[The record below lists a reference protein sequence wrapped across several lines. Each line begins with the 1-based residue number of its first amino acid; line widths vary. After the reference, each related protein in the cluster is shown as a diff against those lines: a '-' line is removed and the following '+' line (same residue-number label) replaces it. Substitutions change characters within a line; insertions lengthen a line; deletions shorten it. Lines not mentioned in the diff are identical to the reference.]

1 MRTTAILNL
10 KGGVGK
16 TATTVNMAAILAADY
31 HKRVLVVDAD
41 SQANTTEFFG
51 GDPSAA
57 GLSDLLRGKCKTDDN
72 PIMLQKTDLDNVAL
86 IAADVSLM
94 DLDLSKVESG
104 SVETSCLRELRDILE
119 RRTTWEDPRL
129 QVIMGLPYDYML
141 IDCPPAFN
149 AACAAALLA
158 ADDVIIPIKLD
169 AFSLRGMANLMRQIQ
184 NMRAIN
190 PGLKLAG
197 LLPTM
202 IYKSEKISAALE
214 TLRASDL
221 FVFPGIRKTN
231 KVDDMTFAQRP
242 LIESSPKSAA
252 CIDYRRFVGAYVAQE
267 GGKDRGKSTTRRR
280 RTHGTM
286 KGGANNG

>member
-31 HKRVLVVDAD
+31 HKSVLVVDAD

-51 GDPSAA
+51 GVPVNTNTFADMLRDP
-57 GLSDLLRGKCKTDDN
+57 KTHGCWA
-72 PIMLQKTDLDNVAL
+72 PSSFPGVCILP
-86 IAADVSLM
+86 ADETLM
-94 DLDLSKVESG
+94 DLDLSSIESKKCDPQ
-104 SVETSCLRELRDILE
+104 CLKKSLSEFSRYCKAEPVVPFFDH
-119 RRTTWEDPRL
+119 
-129 QVIMGLPYDYML
+129 VL

-214 TLRASDL
+214 ALRASDL

>member
-31 HKRVLVVDAD
+31 GKSVLVVDAD

-51 GDPSAA
+51 GKAPNACSFA
-57 GLSDLLRGKCKTDDN
+57 DLLRRDELRPPLRSVIGGTVFEGVG
-72 PIMLQKTDLDNVAL
+72 LL
-86 IAADVSLM
+86 AADEGLM
-94 DLDLSKVESG
+94 DLDLSAVKSNTADVTCLRRYLSE
-104 SVETSCLRELRDILE
+104 SVETG
-119 RRTTWEDPRL
+119 
-129 QVIMGLPYDYML
+129 VYDYVL

-169 AFSLRGMANLMRQIQ
+169 AFSLRGMANLMRQIS

-190 PGLKLAG
+190 PQLRLAG

-202 IYKSEKISAALE
+202 VYKSEQISAALE
-214 TLRASDL
+214 TLRASQL
-221 FVFPGIRKTN
+221 FVFPSIRKTN

-267 GGKDRGKSTTRRR
+267 GGKGRGKSTTRRR

>member
-1 MRTTAILNL
+1 MCWASVQPVA
-10 KGGVGK
+10 GY
-16 TATTVNMAAILAADY
+16 NM
-31 HKRVLVVDAD
+31 H
-41 SQANTTEFFG
+41 
-51 GDPSAA
+51 
-57 GLSDLLRGKCKTDDN
+57 
-72 PIMLQKTDLDNVAL
+72 L
-86 IAADVSLM
+86 IAADDSLM
-94 DLDLSKVESG
+94 DLDL
-104 SVETSCLRELRDILE
+104 TSMKRDDVDAFILRDFLSSVDASK
-119 RRTTWEDPRL
+119 RW
-129 QVIMGLPYDYML
+129 DYCL

-214 TLRASDL
+214 ALRASDL

-252 CIDYRRFVGAYVAQE
+252 CIDYRKFVGSYVAQE

>member
-31 HKRVLVVDAD
+31 HKSVLVVDAD

-51 GDPSAA
+51 RSSQKQTLAHLLRDEYITPSA
-57 GLSDLLRGKCKTDDN
+57 SVCSTDF
-72 PIMLQKTDLDNVAL
+72 PGVFL
-86 IAADVSLM
+86 IPGDESLM
-94 DLDLSKVESG
+94 DLDLSKVEDEK
-104 SVETSCLRELRDILE
+104 VNVQILRQLFRQPL
-119 RRTTWEDPRL
+119 
-129 QVIMGLPYDYML
+129 YDYVL

-214 TLRASDL
+214 ALRASDL

-252 CIDYRRFVGAYVAQE
+252 CIDYRKFVGAYVAQE
-267 GGKDRGKSTTRRR
+267 GGKARGASVTHRR

>member
-31 HKRVLVVDAD
+31 GKLVLVVDAD

-51 GDPSAA
+51 GVPAATKTFSDMLRDPKIP
-57 GLSDLLRGKCKTDDN
+57 GCWGMTPFKDVCLL
-72 PIMLQKTDLDNVAL
+72 P
-86 IAADVSLM
+86 ADERLM
-94 DLDLSKVESG
+94 DLDLSAIESG
-104 SVETSCLRELRDILE
+104 KCDVHCLKDALDDMSRYCA
-119 RRTTWEDPRL
+119 EDPP
-129 QVIMGLPYDYML
+129 VPFFDYVL

-169 AFSLRGMANLMRQIQ
+169 AFSLRGMANLMRQIS

-214 TLRASDL
+214 TLRASNL

-252 CIDYRRFVGAYVAQE
+252 CIDYRRFVGEYVAQE
-267 GGKDRGKSTTRRR
+267 GGKDRGASVTHRR

>member
-31 HKRVLVVDAD
+31 GKRVLVVDAD

-51 GDPSAA
+51 MSGASQTLAH
-57 GLSDLLRGKCKTDDN
+57 LLRGEYITPWASLCATNYKGLSVIPADD
-72 PIMLQKTDLDNVAL
+72 
-86 IAADVSLM
+86 SLM
-94 DLDLSKVESG
+94 DLDLTKVEG
-104 SVETSCLRELRDILE
+104 KQIDVGCLRDLCPKLSKE
-119 RRTTWEDPRL
+119 P
-129 QVIMGLPYDYML
+129 GPFDYVL

-190 PGLKLAG
+190 GKLKLAG

-202 IYKSEKISAALE
+202 VYKSEKIDTALE
-214 TLRASDL
+214 TLRSSKL
-221 FVFPGIRKTN
+221 FVFPSIRKTN

-252 CIDYRRFVGAYVAQE
+252 CIDYRRFVGVYVAQE
-267 GGKDRGKSTTRRR
+267 GGKSRGASVTHRR
-280 RTHGTM
+280 RTHGLM
-286 KGGANNG
+286 KGGDRNG

>member
-31 HKRVLVVDAD
+31 GKRVLVVDAD

-51 GDPSAA
+51 GKAPNACSFA
-57 GLSDLLRGKCKTDDN
+57 DLLRRDELRPPLRSVIGGTVFEGVG
-72 PIMLQKTDLDNVAL
+72 LL
-86 IAADVSLM
+86 AADEGLM
-94 DLDLSKVESG
+94 DLDLSAVKSNTADVACLRRYLSE
-104 SVETSCLRELRDILE
+104 SVELGI
-119 RRTTWEDPRL
+119 
-129 QVIMGLPYDYML
+129 YDYVL

-169 AFSLRGMANLMRQIQ
+169 AFSLRGMANLMRQIS

-190 PGLKLAG
+190 PQLRLAG

-202 IYKSEKISAALE
+202 VYKSEKISAALE
-214 TLRASDL
+214 TLRASKL
-221 FVFPGIRKTN
+221 FVFPAIRKTN

-252 CIDYRRFVGAYVAQE
+252 CIDYRRFVGAYIAQE
-267 GGKDRGKSTTRRR
+267 GGKGRGKSTTRRR

-286 KGGANNG
+286 KGGSNNG

>member
-31 HKRVLVVDAD
+31 GKRVLVVDAD

-51 GDPSAA
+51 GKAPNACSFA
-57 GLSDLLRGKCKTDDN
+57 DLLRRDELRPPLRSVIGGTVFEGVG
-72 PIMLQKTDLDNVAL
+72 LL
-86 IAADVSLM
+86 AADEGLM
-94 DLDLSKVESG
+94 DLDLSAVKSNTADVTCLRRYLSE
-104 SVETSCLRELRDILE
+104 SVETG
-119 RRTTWEDPRL
+119 
-129 QVIMGLPYDYML
+129 VYDYVL

-169 AFSLRGMANLMRQIQ
+169 AFSLRGMANLMRQIS

-190 PGLKLAG
+190 PQLRLAG

-202 IYKSEKISAALE
+202 VYKSEQISAALE
-214 TLRASDL
+214 TLRASQL
-221 FVFPGIRKTN
+221 FVFPAIRKTN

-267 GGKDRGKSTTRRR
+267 GGKGRGKSTTRRR
-280 RTHGTM
+280 RTHGLM